1 MSIAWD
7 DDVTLTVE
15 MGFGDGVYDDP
26 SWTDITASVRGFT
39 CIRGKDNAGDATN
52 PGTATMTLDNRDGDF
67 DPAALGFGAYSA
79 DIRPMVQ
86 TRIRAVYDITGAL
99 ELDHGS
105 HGQIGDPLQCGTVD
119 LWRGYAS
126 GWPQEWPGNVDAT
139 VPVVLVDGHK
149 LLNLDYVNS
158 ESGGVD
164 TVWLGVENTGKRIGH
179 LLDETNWP
187 TAWRHLPVGAARL
200 PGKSYTSTVLAAIR
214 EANDIEQGTA
224 HITPS
229 GIFELQ
235 SHGERLWRTAQVF
248 FGDDPGEAPY
258 TDLQLGFDDDQI
270 WNQAEIDIVD
280 GNSYIE
286 TIQASIDSYGRRV
299 QRQQAVA
306 VTFGNSGYAAQLAAQ
321 AQAVAITDN
330 YAQPFVRVDEI
341 TFMPHLDPTVLWPA
355 ALGLDVGS
363 KINVKRR
370 PPAGNTVTVNCYIEG
385 IEHRVIPGEPW
396 ETTWRLSQYD

>member
-1 MSIAWD
+1 MSVAWD

-26 SWTDITASVRGFT
+26 TWTDITSSVRGFT
-39 CIRGKDNAGDATN
+39 CIRGKSNAGDATN
-52 PGTATMTLDNRDGDF
+52 PGTATMTLDNTDGDF

-86 TRIRAVYDITGAL
+86 TRIRAAYDIPLAL

-105 HGQIGDPLQCGTVD
+105 HGQVGDPLQSGTVD

-126 GWPQEWPGNVDAT
+126 NWPQTWPGNLDAT

-158 ESGGVD
+158 SSAGIVE
-164 TVWLGVENTGKRIGH
+164 VWPGVEPTGVRIGH
-179 LLDETNWP
+179 LLDHADWP
-187 TAWRHLPVGAARL
+187 MAWRHLPVGTQSM

-214 EANDIEQGTA
+214 EANELEQGTA

-235 SHGERLWRTAQVF
+235 PHGERLWRTAQVF

-280 GNSYIE
+280 GGHYTKLIE
-286 TIQASIDSYGRRV
+286 ASIDLYGRRV
-299 QRQQAVA
+299 QRQQSIAASV
-306 VTFGNSGYAAQLAAQ
+306 GNSGYAAQQAAQ
-321 AQAVAITDN
+321 LQGNAITDV
-330 YAQPFVRVDEI
+330 YAYPHVRVDEI

-355 ALGLDVGS
+355 ALGLDVGA

-370 PPAGNTVTVNCYIEG
+370 PPAGNTITVNCYIEG
-385 IEHRVIPGEPW
+385 IEHRVSPGDPW
-396 ETTWRLSQYD
+396 ETTWRLSQYV